1 MEQPLL
7 ATLLLILVGT
17 AAALLLRQLIL
28 RPSSVTDEPQEFS
41 DIYQSTL
48 LALLHSTTPP
58 LRMPSYSQSF
68 PSQEPLPQAPK
79 DYAVWD
85 HYVLDTSEKTV
96 ALPVRG

>member
-1 MEQPLL
+1 MEQQLL
-7 ATLLLILVGT
+7 TTLLLILVGT
-17 AAALLLRQLIL
+17 AVALLLRQLIL

-58 LRMPSYSQSF
+58 LRMPSYKSL

-85 HYVLDTSEKTV
+85 HYALDTSEKTV
-96 ALPVRG
+96 ELPVRG